1 MRGKDAVEAAAF
13 FLFQQ
18 IAGCA
23 CTAGILGYSK
33 SR

>member
-1 MRGKDAVEAAAF
+1 MRLEAAAF